1 MKSHSVHLRS
11 LLLALTLFCV
21 SGLFSF
27 AATTNPAAVTA
38 LLNRIGGTG
47 TADRFVTVIDESLS
61 SDGKDVFVLTSSD
74 GKPCIKG
81 SSTLAVTT
89 GINWYLNHVA
99 HINLA
104 WNNLTTDLAS
114 ASLPLPTAEETHTSR
129 VDYRYYLNYCTFSYS
144 MSTWTWER
152 WQQEIDWMALHGINM
167 PLQIVGLDVVWNKL
181 LTEDLGYTQAEA
193 NNFIAGPCFQ
203 AWWGMNNLQGWG
215 GANPDW
221 WYKRQETLAKNIL
234 ARERELG
241 MEPVLPGYAGMVPS
255 DIESKKGYKA
265 NNQGNWCNFVRPYI
279 LDPNSTAFTEISE
292 KYYARLAE
300 VMGTSTYYSMDPFH
314 EGANTDGIDVASAY
328 TQLAAAMTKTN
339 ANAKWVIQFWQWSG
353 AQYNVL
359 SKVEKGKLIVLDLF
373 SDAHSHFGDYQGHDA
388 VYCALP
394 NFGGRTGLFGRL
406 SKEMTDF
413 FDQKSA
419 HSNVKGIGAT
429 PEAIEQVPVLYDA
442 LFELPWLASKPDP
455 KTWLADY
462 AVSRYGAQND
472 NAQAAWEKVRNSAL
486 NCETSLQ
493 GPQEAVL
500 CARPALSVG
509 SVSSWGGTDIFYDAQ
524 QVADAAYLLLQANG
538 SLSGENY
545 SYDLTDFARQ
555 ALTDYGYYLL
565 KAINEAYTSG
575 DKTAYAARRDA
586 YLDLLTDV
594 DKLLNTNR
602 NFMLGRW
609 TQMAR
614 AIADEAEGT
623 TESDRQ
629 WLELNNART
638 LITTWGDRD
647 QSEWGGL
654 RDYSYREWGGMV
666 KDFYRSRWET
676 FFNNLDNNASQPSW
690 FDVDWAWAHNASLSY
705 SNVPEGNT
713 ADVATSLF
721 GKYFALLTDGSGNRY
736 HLYRYMTTDLAAS
749 LSQSAVRG
757 LSYEVPLQA
766 LPEGVTATVG
776 IDLNLDGTISDDET
790 FSTLT
795 VAIPSTASTGKAQ
808 VALTLSDGTVLKYQL
823 TIKDNVTEPRT
834 VEAKSAD
841 ASQGS
846 VSIEGSSSASVT
858 NTDEVTMKAVPA
870 SGYDFLNW
878 TDAAGNVV
886 GTDNEYTYYGAA
898 AATFTAHFIVNKWGM
913 PAENLQDIA
922 DVKSYGQY
930 LTAIAV
936 AQNGSDERNIYNA
949 ESCPETLC
957 HVTSVVNAAKGSEVT
972 LHWTS
977 GGGLDYCNLSAYA
990 DWNVDGDFTGTDELV
1005 KAYGTKESASNG
1017 ALNDYTLKVLIPYA
1031 VPEGVTHIRLRFDG
1045 AWAKGYDAST
1055 GAMPA
1060 KAETYRMV
1068 YDIPLNVT
1076 SSSSSACTVT
1086 VQTDGSGHGTADAN
1100 GQPDTYT
1107 YSVGEDVVLRA
1118 YPADGYQVY
1127 WTDKYNR
1134 RVPEDWV
1141 DGNFLRFRAPESGV
1155 YTAHFQVALP
1165 ETLAFGAWQFKY
1177 TLSDNGEICLTEVV
1191 SGEGELVIPENYEGH
1206 PITGLSATALNG
1218 NTSLT
1223 SLTISASLT
1232 DWAKSS
1238 VTLSDTIKGMGE
1250 SCTSVP
1256 LSNALAQGK
1265 EWQVSL
1271 NVTTDGSSFNQWGSS
1286 LLATGTEP
1294 LGVSYDN
1301 GFQLYLKKD
1310 GSIIVKMGS
1319 DEKYTFTNSQNASS
1333 FQVSIAHGSDNALTI
1348 AVTANG
1354 STDTYQAGTYALN
1367 DIAQFCAA
1375 LPSGVNITSLQV
1387 VEPDAAVA
1395 PLKGCANLTSLQ
1407 VASGNLAYKS
1417 LDGGLYTADGTT
1429 LLEAIEGLPSHV
1441 FTLPADVTMVSSHA
1455 FTSLANVDYIVA
1467 QSTVPPTLLPTAF
1480 DDTDIHVLAP
1490 VQSLAAYRTAWGLPL
1505 LVAVEADEQLSDD
1518 VAAQLQSGDAVL
1530 FRANQDGVC
1539 GEAPSLSAD
1548 VPVWLSLSFPANT
1561 LLPVC
1566 FPSTLQRLSVND
1578 LLAAQASA
1586 DDLSLYA
1593 YADGNFKQTAQRS
1606 AGAYLLGVPQSWL
1619 GKTVTLRFPSS
1630 QSSASIVKGF
1640 YGNGTVASVSGSTP
1654 YYIYNV
1660 STDVFTLQTAEPS
1673 FTLTPFSAC
1682 LVGDAASP
1690 ETVRG
1695 PIATTSIK
1703 NASLSSSDKSAA
1715 FSLDG
1720 RGVSASHLKKTAVPQ
1735 GVYVIGGQKVLVK

>member
-1 MKSHSVHLRS
+1 MKSLTVHIRS
-11 LLLALTLFCV
+11 LLLAVALLCADALTA
-21 SGLFSF
+21 F
-27 AATTNPAAVTA
+27 AATTNPAAVTS

-47 TADRFVTVIDESLS
+47 AADRFITVVDESLS
-61 SDGKDVFVLTSSD
+61 SGGKDVFVLTSAD
-74 GKPCIKG
+74 GKPCVKG
-81 SSTLAVTT
+81 NSTLAVTT

-104 WNNLTTDLAS
+104 WNNLTTDLVS
-114 ASLPLPTAEETHTSR
+114 ASLPLPTNEETHTCS

-241 MEPVLPGYAGMVPS
+241 MQPVLPGYAGMVPS

-300 VMGTSTYYSMDPFH
+300 VMGASTYYSMDPFH

-328 TQLAAAMTKTN
+328 TQLAAAMTKAN
-339 ANAKWVIQFWQWSG
+339 AEAKWVIQFWQWSG

-442 LFELPWLASKPDP
+442 LFELPWFASKPDP
-455 KTWLADY
+455 KTWLANY
-462 AVSRYGAQND
+462 AVSRYGVQND
-472 NAQAAWEKVRNSAL
+472 NAQNAWEKVRNSAL

-524 QVADAAYLLLQANG
+524 QVADAAYLLLKADG

-545 SYDLTDFARQ
+545 SYDLTDFSRQ

-586 YLDLLTDV
+586 FLDLLSDV

-609 TQMAR
+609 TQMAC

-638 LITTWGDRD
+638 LITTWGERS

-666 KDFYRSRWET
+666 KDFYRSRWAT
-676 FFNNLDNNASQPSW
+676 FFQNLDNNASQPTW

-713 ADVATSLF
+713 ADVASELF
-721 GKYFALLTDGSGNRY
+721 GKYFALLTDGNGNRY
-736 HLYRYMTTDLAAS
+736 HLYRYMTTDLAAT
-749 LSQSAVRG
+749 LSQTALRG
-757 LSYEVPLQA
+757 SSYAMPLQS

-776 IDLNLDGTISDDET
+776 IDLNLDGAITDDET
-790 FSTLT
+790 FNSLS
-795 VAIPSTASTGKAQ
+795 VAIPATASTGKAQ
-808 VALTLSDGTVLKYQL
+808 VIVTLSDGTVLKYKL
-823 TIKDNVTEPRT
+823 TIKDNITTPRT
-834 VEAKSAD
+834 VEAKTSD
-841 ASQGS
+841 AAQGS
-846 VSIEGSSSASVT
+846 VSIVGSTATSVT
-858 NTDEVTMKAVPA
+858 GTDEVTIKAVPA

-878 TDAAGNVV
+878 TDASGNVV
-886 GTDNEYTYYGAA
+886 STENEYTYYGAD

-913 PAENLQDIA
+913 PAENLNDIA

-930 LTAIAV
+930 LTAIATV
-936 AQNGSDERNIYNA
+936 QNGGEERNIYTA

-957 HVTSVVNAAKGSEVT
+957 HVTSVVSAAKGSELT
-972 LHWTS
+972 IHWTS
-977 GGGLDYCNLSAYA
+977 GGGLGYCNLSAYA
-990 DWNVDGDFTGTDELV
+990 DWDVDGNFDGTAELV

-1017 ALNDYTLKVLIPYA
+1017 ALNDYTLKVLIPYT

-1045 AWAKGYDAST
+1045 AWANGYDSTT

-1060 KAETYRMV
+1060 KTETYRMV

-1076 SSSSSACTVT
+1076 ASSSTACTVT

-1107 YSVGEDVVLRA
+1107 YKSGEEVVLRA

-1127 WTDKYNR
+1127 WTDQYNR
-1134 RVPEDWV
+1134 RVPEDWC
-1141 DGNFLRFRAPESGV
+1141 DGNFLRFHAPESGV
-1155 YTAHFQVALP
+1155 YTAHFTVALP
-1165 ETLAFGAWQFKY
+1165 ETLAFGAWKFKY
-1177 TLSDNGEICLTEVV
+1177 SVSDNGEICLTEAV
-1191 SGEGELVIPENYEGH
+1191 SGEGELVIPESYDGH
-1206 PITGLSATALNG
+1206 PITGLSATSLRDNL
-1218 NTSLT
+1218 SLT
-1223 SLTISASLT
+1223 SLSIPASLT
-1232 DWAKSS
+1232 NWAKSAT
-1238 VTLSDTIKGMGE
+1238 TLNSSIEGKGE
-1250 SCTSVP
+1250 SCTNVP
-1256 LSNALAQGK
+1256 LSQALVQGK
-1265 EWQVSL
+1265 LWEVSL

-1310 GSIIVKMGS
+1310 GSIILKMGS
-1319 DEKYTFTNSQNASS
+1319 DEKHTFTNSQNVSS
-1333 FQVSIAHGSDNALTI
+1333 FQVAVSHTADNVLTVS
-1348 AVTANG
+1348 VTANG
-1354 STDTYQAGTYALN
+1354 TTDTFNAGTYALN
-1367 DIAQFCAA
+1367 EIAQFCAA
-1375 LPSGVNITSLQV
+1375 LPTGVNISSLRV

-1395 PLKGCANLTSLQ
+1395 PLSGCANLANLQ
-1407 VASGNLAYKS
+1407 VAEGNAAYKS
-1417 LDGGLYTADGTT
+1417 TDGGLYTADGST
-1429 LLEAIEGLPSHV
+1429 LLACIEGLPSHV
-1441 FTLPADVTMVSSHA
+1441 FTLPATVTEVNSHA
-1455 FTSLANVDYIVA
+1455 FTSLANVDYIEP
-1467 QSTVPPTLLPTAF
+1467 QSTVPATLLPSAF
-1480 DDTDIHVLAP
+1480 DDKATHVLAP
-1490 VQSLAAYRTAWGLPL
+1490 VQSLAAYRSAWGLPL
-1505 LVAVEADEQLSDD
+1505 LVAVESGEQLSDD
-1518 VAAQLQSGDAVL
+1518 VASQLQSTDAVL
-1530 FRANQDGVC
+1530 FRAAPDGSC
-1539 GEAPSLSAD
+1539 GEAPTLSAD

-1561 LLPVC
+1561 LQPVC
-1566 FPSTLQRLSVND
+1566 FPTALQRVSVNG
-1578 LLAAQASA
+1578 LSISQTPA
-1586 DDLSLYA
+1586 DDLTLYA
-1593 YADGNFKQTAQRS
+1593 YTSDGFKPTAERS
-1606 AGAYLLGVPQSWL
+1606 AGAYLLGVPQDWL
-1619 GKTVTLRFPSS
+1619 GKTVTLRFASS
-1630 QSSASIVKGF
+1630 QPSASIVKGF
-1640 YGNGTVASVSGSTP
+1640 CGNGSVVNVTASIP
-1654 YYIYNV
+1654 YYIY
-1660 STDVFTLQTAEPS
+1660 SASADVFTLQSEQPS
-1673 FTLTPFSAC
+1673 LTLTPFAAC
-1682 LVGDAASP
+1682 LIGDADSP
-1690 ETVRG
+1690 QTVRG
-1695 PIATTSIK
+1695 PMATTAVS
-1703 NASLSSSDKSAA
+1703 NASAVTSGKSTA
-1715 FSLDG
+1715 FSVDG
-1720 RGVSASHLKKTAVPQ
+1720 RGVSAHDVKNANVPQ
-1735 GVYVIGGQKVLVK
+1735 GVYVVDGKKMLVK